1 MELFPPVLEYFEVV
15 AMRQA
20 VILAAGEGRR
30 LRPFTVTKPKTM
42 LSIAGKPILW
52 YVVESLARHGVRNII
67 LIVGYRKEQVFDYIG
82 SGEQFGVDITYI
94 TQDRQLGTA
103 HALAQA
109 KEVTESE
116 FLVLP
121 GDNLIEPDTIAQ
133 FVRIKPEAL
142 LVKKVDNPARY
153 GVVSIEKGMV
163 KNIVEKPQQPE
174 SNIINTG
181 IYAFTKEVFS
191 SIELE
196 LDIPDA
202 LNNWLIKGKPIT
214 AVETDGTWL
223 DVVYPWD
230 ILSLNDAIIGRIP
243 ASLEGTIES
252 SVSLKGT
259 VSVGKDTVI
268 RSHSYIVG
276 PVAIG
281 EGCDIGPNV
290 CIFPATSIADNV
302 VISPFTEV
310 KNSVIGDDVNIGS
323 GSIIQDSV
331 IDKGCVISG
340 QFTACSGEAEVE
352 VNSERHLVKVG
363 AMLGEGC
370 HLGNSVTAQ
379 PGVIVG
385 NYSQIKALKLIG
397 GRLPD
402 KSLVV

>member
-1 MELFPPVLEYFEVV
+1 
-15 AMRQA
+15 MREA

-30 LRPFTVTKPKTM
+30 LRPFTVTKPKVM
-42 LSIAGKPILW
+42 LSIASKPILQ
-52 YVVESLARHGVRNII
+52 YVVESLAQNGVRNII

-109 KEVTESE
+109 KGVTENE

-121 GDNLIEPDTIAQ
+121 GDKLIEPDTITQ
-133 FVRIKPEAL
+133 FVGIKPEAL
-142 LVKKVDNPARY
+142 LVKRVDNPARF
-153 GVVSIEKGMV
+153 GIVLMEKGMV
-163 KNIVEKPQQPE
+163 KTIAEKPQQPE

-191 SIELE
+191 SIKLE

-202 LNNWLIKGKPIT
+202 LKNWLVQGKSIT

-223 DVVYPWD
+223 DVAYPWD
-230 ILSLNDAIIGRIP
+230 VLSLNDAILRRIP
-243 ASLEGTIES
+243 ANLNGMIETG
-252 SVSLKGT
+252 VSLKGL

-268 RSHSYIVG
+268 RSNSYIVG
-276 PVAIG
+276 PVVIG
-281 EGCDIGPNV
+281 EGCEIGPNV

-310 KNSVIGDDVNIGS
+310 KNSVISDDVNIGS

-331 IDKGCVISG
+331 IDRGCVIGG
-340 QFTACSGEAEVE
+340 QFTACSGEAEVT
-352 VNSERHLVKVG
+352 VNSEHHLVKVG

-370 HLGNSVTAQ
+370 SLGNSVTAQ

-385 NYSQIKALKLIG
+385 NYSQIKALKLIS
-397 GRLPD
+397 GRFPD
-402 KSLVV
+402 RSLVV